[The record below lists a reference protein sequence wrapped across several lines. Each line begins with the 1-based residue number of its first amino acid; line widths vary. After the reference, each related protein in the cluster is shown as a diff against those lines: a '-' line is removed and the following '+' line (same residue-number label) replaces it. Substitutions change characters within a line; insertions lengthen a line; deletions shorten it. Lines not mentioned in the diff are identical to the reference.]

1 MTRPVSF
8 VRAEPAVF
16 IGLLQALA
24 QAALGLVTAF
34 GLDLTIE
41 QAAAIHGFVAA
52 ILAVVGAIWT
62 RGQVAP
68 VAGLEALADAAPTP
82 AQPTPLP
89 VRKAVKPRR

>member
-8 VRAEPAVF
+8 ARAEPAVF

-41 QAAAIHGFVAA
+41 QVAALHGFVAA
-52 ILAVVGAIWT
+52 TLAVVGAVWT
-62 RGQVAP
+62 RGKVAS
-68 VAGLEALADAAPTP
+68 VASLEAIAEG
-82 AQPTPLP
+82 
-89 VRKAVKPRR
+89 